1 MDSLPYL
8 VRWVRFWVR
17 SWVMF
22 ALRLRFEKIN
32 VSVIELLWPDNP
44 DTVSLGT
51 KCELLIGVA

>member
-1 MDSLPYL
+1 
-8 VRWVRFWVR
+8 
-17 SWVMF
+17 MF